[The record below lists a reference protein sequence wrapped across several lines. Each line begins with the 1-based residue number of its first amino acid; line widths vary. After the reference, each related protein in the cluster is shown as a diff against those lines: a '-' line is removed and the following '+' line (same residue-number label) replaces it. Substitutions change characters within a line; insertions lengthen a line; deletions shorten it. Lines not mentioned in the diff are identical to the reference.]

1 MSQGDEKKG
10 NNMDT
15 TKENLNGSK
24 DRLNYT
30 EYSIAMGLVVT
41 ICFSITNRIFYD
53 INGSASDP
61 IFNPKDSYYVW
72 LMALIAALLSNL
84 LFNPKGR
91 SVGYFI
97 IETWQGFPK
106 FFKAIFKAR
115 FFGAFYN
122 AVLGSRLRDFYV
134 MLLTMPFIAA
144 IHEISAYCG
153 HPSNFLIEGLV
164 ILGFLVCFG
173 ICSRLCAKW
182 GW

>member
-1 MSQGDEKKG
+1 MNIK
-10 NNMDT
+10 N
-15 TKENLNGSK
+15 
-24 DRLNYT
+24 RLSDW
-30 EYSIAMGLVVT
+30 EYQWAVALVYT
-41 ICFSITNRIFYD
+41 ICISINARIFYD
-53 INGSASDP
+53 MDGSASDS
-61 IFNPKDSYYVW
+61 IFDPKNSYYMW
-72 LMALIAALLSNL
+72 LVGLIAALLSNL
-84 LFNPKGR
+84 LFDPRGR
-91 SVGYFI
+91 DCYKSLQVGY
-97 IETWQGFPK
+97 PK
-106 FFKAIFKAR
+106 FLKAIFKAR

-164 ILGFLVCFG
+164 MLGFVCVFG

>member
-1 MSQGDEKKG
+1 MNVK
-10 NNMDT
+10 N
-15 TKENLNGSK
+15 
-24 DRLNYT
+24 RLSDW
-30 EYSIAMGLVVT
+30 EYRWAMALVYGGC
-41 ICFSITNRIFYD
+41 ISITTRIFYD

-61 IFNPKDSYYVW
+61 LFDPKYSYYVW
-72 LMALIAALLSNL
+72 LVGLIAALLSNL

-153 HPSNFLIEGLV
+153 HPSNLLVEGLV
-164 ILGFLVCFG
+164 ILGFQGFLK
-173 ICSRLCAKW
+173 LCAKW

>member
-1 MSQGDEKKG
+1 
-10 NNMDT
+10 MDT

-24 DRLNYT
+24 DRLSGS
-30 EYSIAMGLVVT
+30 EYSRAIGLVYA
-41 ICFSITNRIFYD
+41 ICIFIATRIFHE

-72 LMALIAALLSNL
+72 LVALIAALLSNL

-115 FFGAFYN
+115 FFGAFYD
-122 AVLGSRLRDFYV
+122 AVLGARLRDFYL
-134 MLLTMPFIAA
+134 MLLIMPFVVAM
-144 IHEISAYCG
+144 HEISAYCG
-153 HPSNFLIEGLV
+153 HPSNFLVEGLV
-164 ILGFLVCFG
+164 ILGFQGFLK
-173 ICSRLCAKW
+173 LCAKW

>member
-1 MSQGDEKKG
+1 MSQGDGGKG

-24 DRLNYT
+24 ERLSNT
-30 EYSIAMGLVVT
+30 EYQWAVGLVYGG
-41 ICFSITNRIFYD
+41 CLSITTRIFYH

-61 IFNPKDSYYVW
+61 ILNPKNSYYLW

-84 LFNPKGR
+84 LFSPKGR
-91 SVGYFI
+91 PAGYLI
-97 IETWQGFPK
+97 AETWQGFPK

-115 FFGAFYN
+115 FFGAFYD
-122 AVLGSRLRDFYV
+122 AVLGARLRDFY
-134 MLLTMPFIAA
+134 MALSIMPFVAA

-153 HPSNFLIEGLV
+153 HPSNFLVEGLV
-164 ILGFLVCFG
+164 IVGFQGFLKF
-173 ICSRLCAKW
+173 CAKW

>member
-1 MSQGDEKKG
+1 M
-10 NNMDT
+10 NI
-15 TKENLNGSK
+15 KE
-24 DRLNYT
+24 RLSRT
-30 EYSIAMGLVVT
+30 EYQWAVALVYGGC
-41 ICFSITNRIFYD
+41 ISITTRIFYD

-61 IFNPKDSYYVW
+61 IFNPKVSYYVW
-72 LMALIAALLSNL
+72 LMGLIAALLSNL

-115 FFGAFYN
+115 FFGTFYD
-122 AVLGSRLRDFYV
+122 AVLGARLRDFYV
-134 MLLTMPFIAA
+134 MLLTIPFIAA

-164 ILGFLVCFG
+164 IFGFQGFLK
-173 ICSRLCAKW
+173 LCAKW

>member
-1 MSQGDEKKG
+1 
-10 NNMDT
+10 MDT

-24 DRLNYT
+24 ERLNHT
-30 EYSIAMGLVVT
+30 EYSVATVLVII
-41 ICFSITNRIFYD
+41 ICYSIVFRTALYRSD
-53 INGSASDP
+53 VGDP

-72 LMALIAALLSNL
+72 LAGLIAALLSNL

-91 SVGYFI
+91 SVGYLM

-122 AVLGSRLRDFYV
+122 AVLGARLRDFYM
-134 MLLTMPFIAA
+134 MLLIMPFVVAM
-144 IHEISAYCG
+144 HEISAYCG
-153 HPSNFLIEGLV
+153 HPSNFLVEGLV
-164 ILGFLVCFG
+164 ILGLVCVFG

>member
-1 MSQGDEKKG
+1 MSQGDGGKG

-24 DRLNYT
+24 DRLSGS
-30 EYSIAMGLVVT
+30 EYSKAIGLVYA
-41 ICFSITNRIFYD
+41 ICISIATRIFYE

-61 IFNPKDSYYVW
+61 IFNPKYSYYVW
-72 LMALIAALLSNL
+72 LVALIAALLSNL
-84 LFNPKGR
+84 LFNPKGK
-91 SVGYFI
+91 SVGYLM

-115 FFGAFYN
+115 FFGAFYD
-122 AVLGSRLRDFYV
+122 AVLGARLKDFYL
-134 MLLTMPFIAA
+134 MLLIMPFIAA

-153 HPSNFLIEGLV
+153 HPSNFLVEGLV
-164 ILGFLVCFG
+164 ILGFQGFLKFCT
-173 ICSRLCAKW
+173 KW

>member
-1 MSQGDEKKG
+1 MNIK
-10 NNMDT
+10 N
-15 TKENLNGSK
+15 
-24 DRLNYT
+24 RLSDW
-30 EYSIAMGLVVT
+30 EYQWAVALVYT
-41 ICFSITNRIFYD
+41 ICISINARIFYD
-53 INGSASDP
+53 IDGSASDS
-61 IFNPKDSYYVW
+61 IFDPKNSYYMW
-72 LMALIAALLSNL
+72 LVGLIAALLSNL
-84 LFNPKGR
+84 LFDPRGR
-91 SVGYFI
+91 DCYKSLQVGY
-97 IETWQGFPK
+97 PK

-164 ILGFLVCFG
+164 MLGLVCVFG
-173 ICSRLCAKW
+173 LCSRLCAKW

>member
-1 MSQGDEKKG
+1 M
-10 NNMDT
+10 NI
-15 TKENLNGSK
+15 KE
-24 DRLNYT
+24 RLSGT
-30 EYSIAMGLVVT
+30 EYQWAVALVYGGC
-41 ICFSITNRIFYD
+41 ISITTRIFYD

-61 IFNPKDSYYVW
+61 LFDPKYSYYVW
-72 LMALIAALLSNL
+72 LVGLIAALLSNL

-115 FFGAFYN
+115 FFGAFYD
-122 AVLGSRLRDFYV
+122 AVLGARLRDFYV
-134 MLLTMPFIAA
+134 MLLTIPFIIA

-153 HPSNFLIEGLV
+153 HPSNLLVEGLV
-164 ILGFLVCFG
+164 IVGFQGFLK
-173 ICSRLCAKW
+173 LCAKW

>member
-1 MSQGDEKKG
+1 M
-10 NNMDT
+10 NI
-15 TKENLNGSK
+15 KE
-24 DRLNYT
+24 RLSDW
-30 EYSIAMGLVVT
+30 EYRWAMALVYGGC
-41 ICFSITNRIFYD
+41 ISITTRIFYD

-61 IFNPKDSYYVW
+61 LFDPKYSYYVW
-72 LMALIAALLSNL
+72 LVGLIAALLSNL

-115 FFGAFYN
+115 FFGAFYD

-134 MLLTMPFIAA
+134 MLLTIPFIIAM
-144 IHEISAYCG
+144 HEISAYCG
-153 HPSNFLIEGLV
+153 HPSNLLVEGLV
-164 ILGFLVCFG
+164 ILGFQGFLK
-173 ICSRLCAKW
+173 LCAKW